1 MKLKRLPFILVGL
14 AVVICGCVG
23 RPPQKSIFKY
33 PLQAKASPQLLKL
46 IQETGT
52 SADHSN
58 ANSIYIA
65 DEDSTIFQR
74 SGLYEAHIH
83 LLIKVLNEKGKN
95 DFGVVKL
102 KYNRLYDSL
111 VVTQARVIAPDG
123 SITNVPDSTI
133 KDITQSEDAEIS
145 IYWSGS
151 REKVITFPNLRV
163 GSAIEYRA
171 CYLAKQ
177 PAIKGVFDWGSW
189 KA

>member
-1 MKLKRLPFILVGL
+1 
-14 AVVICGCVG
+14 
-23 RPPQKSIFKY
+23 
-33 PLQAKASPQLLKL
+33 
-46 IQETGT
+46 
-52 SADHSN
+52 
-58 ANSIYIA
+58 
-65 DEDSTIFQR
+65 
-74 SGLYEAHIH
+74 
-83 LLIKVLNEKGKN
+83 
-95 DFGVVKL
+95 
-102 KYNRLYDSL
+102 